1 MEDLYSM
8 LMKVVRFEEGLKAC
22 MNCGICTGICPA
34 AEYYNYDPRRVMDL
48 VQTRN
53 NDVIR
58 ELLMSDTIWYC
69 GQCMSCKTRCPR
81 GNTPGMVIMALR
93 RVSQQLGYFTAS
105 EKGRQQFAIKR
116 TVGDNVLKYG
126 YCIVSYDVDPEAHPE
141 QGPVW
146 EWLRENREQ
155 TLERF
160 NTSYGKNQAG
170 TLRNTSRESLDDLKR
185 IFDETGGTARF
196 NKIEECS
203 AKKAAEGGKEFSEG
217 RDEYFNMLNDG
228 EE

>member
-1 MEDLYSM
+1 
-8 LMKVVRFEEGLKAC
+8 
-22 MNCGICTGICPA
+22 
-34 AEYYNYDPRRVMDL
+34 
-48 VQTRN
+48 
-53 NDVIR
+53 
-58 ELLMSDTIWYC
+58 MSDTIWYC